1 MLKEYH
7 GIEFLKTLE
16 NRVTSQLLKRK
27 GKNNK
32 ELFIYS
38 VSICVLFT

>member
-27 GKNNK
+27 S
-32 ELFIYS
+32 FI
-38 VSICVLFT
+38 IKI